1 MDSHPGLGV
10 LTTRLPARALR
21 LLDGAPDVTG
31 LPCDTVSR
39 EEIGEYLR
47 RYYVSTGRSSTRF
60 HHILASD
67 PQPDLHDHPWDYV
80 THLLSG
86 SYLEHTADGI
96 TLYEAPCTLIRKAE
110 QLHRLELP
118 DGPVWTWFATGRFR
132 RRWGFSTEAG
142 WVYYRD
148 YPGAG
153 TVGGCELTV
162 NTWLMPSDAVV

>member
-86 SYLEHTADGI
+86 SYLEHTESGD
-96 TLYEAPCTLIRKAE
+96 TLYVKKGPLKKLGSPAPQIITVTIE
-110 QLHRLELP
+110 NLE
-118 DGPVWTWFATGRFR
+118 
-132 RRWGFSTEAG
+132 E
-142 WVYYRD
+142 
-148 YPGAG
+148 
-153 TVGGCELTV
+153 
-162 NTWLMPSDAVV
+162 DA